1 MPGGGYDSGI
11 DMDSLQG
18 QLLIAAP
25 KLSDPNF
32 FHAVVLLVQHGPE
45 GALGLVL
52 NRPLSAAIG
61 TVWQQVSESPC
72 LIEGFLHQGGPC
84 EGPLMVVHTEAAAGD
99 LEVMPGLHFSTNKD
113 GIERLVESASS
124 PTKFFVGYAG
134 WGAGQL
140 EAEIDT
146 ASWLT
151 TAARPEHI
159 FDPPDELWH
168 ALHRAA
174 SRSARASWIPPGIM
188 PDDPS
193 LN

>member
-1 MPGGGYDSGI
+1 
-11 DMDSLQG
+11 MDSLQG

-25 KLSDPNF
+25 RLADPNF
-32 FHAVVLLVQHGPE
+32 FHTVVLMVQHNND

-52 NRPLSAAIG
+52 NRPLSAAIQ

-84 EGPLMVVHTEAAAGD
+84 EGPLMVVHANEEASD
-99 LEVMPGLHFSTNKD
+99 LEVMPGVYFSTNKD
-113 GIERLVESASS
+113 GIEKLVETASS
-124 PTKFFVGYAG
+124 PTKFFIGYAG

-140 EAEIDT
+140 ERELET

-151 TAARPEHI
+151 TQAKMEDI
-159 FDPPDELWH
+159 FEGTDELWQE
-168 ALHRAA
+168 LHRAA
-174 SRSARASWIPPGIM
+174 TRAAQASWIPPEIM

-193 LN
+193 MN

>member
-1 MPGGGYDSGI
+1 
-11 DMDSLQG
+11 MDSLQG

-25 KLSDPNF
+25 RLSDPNF
-32 FHAVVLLVQHGPE
+32 FHTVILLVQHGVD

-52 NRPLSAAIG
+52 NRPASASVSA
-61 TVWQQVSESPC
+61 VWQQVSESPC

-84 EGPLMVVHTEAAAGD
+84 EGPLMVVHTDEEASD
-99 LEVMPGLHFSTNKD
+99 LEVVTGLYFSTNKNA
-113 GIERLVESASS
+113 IERLVDKASS
-124 PTKFFVGYAG
+124 PTTFFVGYAG
-134 WGAGQL
+134 WGPGQL
-140 EAEIDT
+140 ENELEQ

-151 TAARPEHI
+151 APAKPEHV

-174 SRSARASWIPPGIM
+174 AKASHPSWLPPGIM